1 MEMDWTPSFLL
12 EKIPIGK
19 WVKFFVD
26 GLTDNF
32 HAEFRVFSDS
42 LEWVI
47 QGTIT
52 LMGGMPPLIF
62 IALICALAFWLHRR
76 WILVIGVAGAMLLI
90 LNLGYWEQTIQTVAL
105 VLYATL
111 VSVIVGIPLGI
122 AAAHRKWLFTA
133 IRPVLDL
140 MQTIPTFVYLIPTLM
155 LFGLGMVPGLIS
167 TVIFAI
173 PAPIRLTYLGVTA
186 VPDSLIDAGK
196 AFGASKRQLLW
207 KVELPYAMPTIM
219 AGLTQCIMLSLSMV
233 VIAAL
238 VGADGLGKPVV
249 RALNSVNIAMGF
261 EAGLAIVIVA
271 IILDR
276 ILKQPEGK
284 EHMGV

>member
-1 MEMDWTPSFLL
+1 MNWTPDFLL

-19 WVKFFVD
+19 WVKYLVD
-26 GLTDNF
+26 SLTDNF
-32 HAEFRVFSDS
+32 YNEFRIFSDS

-47 QGTIT
+47 QGTII
-52 LMGGMPPLIF
+52 LMAKVPPLVL
-62 IALICALAFWLHRR
+62 IALICILAYWLHRK
-76 WILVIGVAGAMLLI
+76 WVLVFGVVGAMLLI
-90 LNLGYWEQTIQTVAL
+90 LNLGYWEQTLQTVAL
-105 VLYATL
+105 VIYATL
-111 VSVIVGIPLGI
+111 VSVLVGIPLGI
-122 AAAHRKWLFTA
+122 AAAHRKWLFTV
-133 IRPVLDL
+133 IRPILDL

-155 LFGLGMVPGLIS
+155 LFGLGVVPGLIS

-173 PAPIRLTYLGVTA
+173 PAPIRLTYLGITS
-186 VPDSLIDAGK
+186 VPAPLIDAGK

-207 KVELPYAMPTIM
+207 KVELPHAMPTIM

-284 EHMGV
+284 GYVGG